1 MQDTKVLARPV
12 VAEDLYSDAYFHDP
26 HPFWA
31 RMRQDQP
38 IFHDTVFDSWIL
50 TRYADV
56 EAVFKD
62 FEHYS
67 STTYT
72 HSTGAVL
79 GTTLLEMD
87 GMDHVVRRSIVAPEF
102 VGKRLDAYAD

>member
-12 VAEDLYSDAYFHDP
+12 VAEDLYGDAYFHDP

-72 HSTGAVL
+72 HSTGAVQAAY
-79 GTTLLEMD
+79 GITSPD
-87 GMDHVVRRSIVAPEF
+87 GSRPLCRERPRR
-102 VGKRLDAYAD
+102 